1 MKLIDQSI
9 RNYHTVTVAVAL
21 FAIVG
26 IISYNALPRQL
37 TPTVDKP
44 LIEVT
49 TQYRGLSPNE
59 VERNITRRLEEQL
72 ESVEGLKKM
81 TSRSQQG
88 SSSITLEFEWGTD
101 KKIATIDVN
110 NKLQQVKDLP
120 VLADKPILK
129 SVSTDNSNP
138 IMWVIVE
145 KPNPKMQDLDQNY
158 MFKIGEDIILPLLRR
173 VEGVSEVWHFG
184 GEEREMRVE
193 FDPYSLARLHLTY
206 EEVIRKLSGENQN
219 TRAGFHDEAN
229 RQYTVRTLGEF
240 ESPED
245 ILKTVIKRDGE
256 KTITV
261 RDFATVEDGYQ
272 RTTSLV
278 RINGNISNAFGI
290 IREAGANV
298 VTTCNLAAEA
308 IDRLNSELINRG
320 IPMRLKIVYKD
331 VDYIDEA
338 ISLVK
343 SNLAL
348 GAALAVVVL
357 LVFLGSVRSV
367 LIIAISI
374 PVSLVTVFIV
384 LKLLDRSINIISLA
398 GMAFAVGMVVD
409 NSIVVLENIFRHL
422 TMKKGVFKAAYD
434 GTVEVWGA
442 VLASTLTSLAVF
454 VPIVFIQEEAGQ
466 LFQDIAI
473 TISASIALSLLVS
486 ITVIPTLTTLLI
498 RLRPGE
504 TYDPGVLHRTV
515 MRPLV
520 IFGKSV
526 ARAYARTMKF
536 LLGQGLHHTVI
547 KISIVGGV
555 TGLLFWSAT
564 ILPDRDYLPFG
575 NSNMVFMFIE
585 PVAGVPVEQNM
596 KYIAEFEEEV
606 IQMEDVDN
614 NFLVFSNRFNG
625 GGGIIKPELAS
636 GQKGEVKMALKSQEM
651 GQRIFKIPG
660 YRFAFASQR
669 PIFQSASKTF
679 EVEIVGPDM
688 LKLKQTGLELIG
700 KISGTPGVHSVR
712 PEFKFGNPELRM
724 IPKRLND
731 ARLKMGIPEIGDIIE
746 SLNAGKYLGEFNDR
760 GEPID
765 FVLVQKDQDRLGMND
780 YQNLPIW
787 TEEEMMTHLGHLVDI
802 KVASGPARI
811 DHIEKER
818 SIKLLIQVKKEQ
830 PMQAVIN
837 QVEKDFLAPTR
848 RTLTE
853 EFGLRVGGTADD
865 LASTEE
871 SLLSSFFYAVAFIYL
886 LLVALFKSFL
896 RPFIVMLTVAL
907 AVSGSFFGIVGNNI
921 LQRHNIRGILEEFNV
936 PNPDAMVQDWNW
948 ITFDILTQ
956 LGIIILAGIVVNNAI
971 LIVHQMLNNIRAGM
985 DERKALELSC
995 QTRLRPIMMTV
1006 ITSVCGM
1013 IPLAFGQGAGTE
1025 LYRGMGTALIGGL
1038 SFSAL
1043 FTLFLVPVIISLM
1056 TDLGFHTRREDLVK
1070 DSLAGGP
1077 QPPSTPAGVPAQ

>member
-1 MKLIDQSI
+1 MKLVDHSI
-9 RNYHTVTVAVAL
+9 RNHHTVTVTVAL
-21 FAIVG
+21 LTIAG
-26 IISYNALPRQL
+26 IISYNGLPRQL

-44 LIEVT
+44 QIVVT
-49 TQYRGLSPNE
+49 TNYRGLSPNE

-88 SSSITLEFEWGTD
+88 TSSITLEFEWGTD

-120 VLADKPILK
+120 VLADKPVLK
-129 SVSTDNSNP
+129 SVSSDNSNP

-145 KPNPKMQDLDQNY
+145 KPNPEMQDLDQNY
-158 MFKIGEDIILPLLRR
+158 MFKIGKDIILPALNR

-206 EEVIRKLSGENQN
+206 EEVIRKLTDENQN

-229 RQYTVRTLGEF
+229 RQYTVRTMGEF
-240 ESPED
+240 KSPED
-245 ILKTVIKRDGE
+245 ILSTVIKRDGE

-261 RDFATVEDGYQ
+261 RDFATVKDGYK

-278 RINGNISNAFGI
+278 RINGKISNAFGI
-290 IREAGANV
+290 IRKAGANV
-298 VTTCNLAAEA
+298 VTTCNLAAER
-308 IDRLNSELINRG
+308 IDHLNRELISRG

-331 VDYIDEA
+331 VDYIDKSM
-338 ISLVK
+338 SLVK
-343 SNLAL
+343 ANLAM

-357 LVFLGSVRSV
+357 LVFLGSLRSV

-374 PVSLVTVFIV
+374 PVSLISVFIV

-442 VLASTLTSLAVF
+442 VLSSTLTSLAVF
-454 VPIVFIQEEAGQ
+454 VPIVFIREEAGQ

-473 TISASIALSLLVS
+473 TISASIAISLLVS

-498 RLRPGE
+498 HLRPGE
-504 TYDPGVLHRTV
+504 AYVPGILHRTI

-520 IFGKSV
+520 IFGEST
-526 ARAYARTMKF
+526 ARAYARTMNF
-536 LLGQGLHHTVI
+536 LLAQGPRHTVM
-547 KISIVGGV
+547 KIGIVGAV
-555 TGLLFWSAT
+555 TGLLFWSVT
-564 ILPDRDYLPFG
+564 ILPERDYLPFG

-585 PVAGVPVEQNM
+585 PVAGVPVAQNM
-596 KYIAEFEEEV
+596 KYIAEFEKELTR
-606 IQMEDVDN
+606 MEDVDDH
-614 NFLVFSNRFNG
+614 FLVFSDRFNG

-636 GQKGEVKMALKSQEM
+636 GQRGEVKMALKSQEM

-679 EVEIVGPDM
+679 GIEIVGPDM
-688 LKLKQTGLELIG
+688 LKLKQTALELIK
-700 KISGTPGVHSVR
+700 KITGTPGVHSVR

-724 IPKRLND
+724 IPKRMND
-731 ARLKMGIPEIGDIIE
+731 ARLNMGIPEIGDIIE

-760 GEPID
+760 GDPID
-765 FVLVQKDQDRLGMND
+765 FIFVQKDQERLGLND
-780 YQNLPIW
+780 YRNLPVW

-802 KVASGPARI
+802 EVAAGPARI

-818 SIKLLIQVKKEQ
+818 SIKLLVQVKKAQ
-830 PMQAVIN
+830 PMQTVIE
-837 QVEKDFLAPTR
+837 QVEKNFLKPVR
-848 RTLTE
+848 KTLTE

-871 SLLSSFFYAVAFIYL
+871 ALLSSFFYAVAFIYL
-886 LLVALFKSFL
+886 LLVALFKSFI

-921 LQRHNIRGILEEFNV
+921 LQRHNILGILKDFNA
-936 PNPDAMVQDWNW
+936 PNPDALVQDWNW

-971 LIVHQMLNNIRAGM
+971 LIVHQMLNNIRSGM
-985 DERKALELSC
+985 DEREALELSC

-1013 IPLAFGQGAGTE
+1013 IPLAFGQGVGTE

-1043 FTLFLVPVIISLM
+1043 FTLFLVPVIISLV
-1056 TDLGFHTRREDLVK
+1056 TDLGIHTRKADLVK

-1077 QPPSTPAGVPAQ
+1077 PPPASSAEVPAQ